1 MNHFDADIRIIKR
14 IISETFKGIER
25 TRWMNLIIIT
35 TMAAIL
41 SIFGCLFRT
50 SIAISDFVS
59 HLGDSLEVSVYLKPG
74 ADLNKT
80 KSNIL
85 KIGNIKEIKVISK
98 EEAWD
103 DLKKE
108 MDVPEI
114 KNPLPDTLRLKVKNQ
129 TEIEYLIKNLKNMQ
143 SVEGV
148 QYARDIVEKIIKVG
162 NMTDIATFVVLIVLG
177 GLTLSII
184 NNTIH
189 LVIQSR
195 SEEIEIMRMMGVG
208 NWYIRAPYIL
218 QGAFYGFFGA
228 ILSMI
233 PLRILETYIIS
244 MTQFFNMGE
253 PPVFTNLVVVVL
265 MTMGIFVGSL
275 GSFISVR
282 KYLRI

>member
-14 IISETFKGIER
+14 VISETLKGIQR

-50 SIAISDFVS
+50 SIAISDFVE

-74 ADLNKT
+74 YSVE
-80 KSNIL
+80 KSKAAII
-85 KIGNIKEIKVISK
+85 KIGNIKEIKVIPR
-98 EEAWD
+98 EQAWE
-103 DLKKE
+103 KIKQE
-108 MDVPEI
+108 MDVPDI

-129 TEIEYLIKNLKNMQ
+129 DEIEYVIKKVKNMH
-143 SVEGV
+143 SVESV
-148 QYARDIVEKIIKVG
+148 QYARDIVEKIIKIG
-162 NMTDIATFVVLIVLG
+162 NVTNIATLIVLIVLG

-218 QGAFYGFFGA
+218 QGAFYGFCGA
-228 ILSMI
+228 LISIL
-233 PLRILETYIIS
+233 PLRILENYIIS
-244 MTQFFNMGE
+244 MSQFFNMGE
-253 PPVFTNLVVVVL
+253 PLVFTNVVVVVL
-265 MTMGIFVGSL
+265 MSMGIFVGSL

>member
-1 MNHFDADIRIIKR
+1 MSHFNADIRIIKR
-14 IISETFKGIER
+14 VVSETFKGIQR
-25 TRWMNLIIIT
+25 TRWMNLVIIT

-50 SIAISDFVS
+50 SLAISDFVE
-59 HLGDSLEVSVYLKPG
+59 HLGDSLEVSVYLKQG
-74 ADLNKT
+74 YNTETVKT
-80 KSNIL
+80 EIF
-85 KIGNIKEIKVISK
+85 KIGNIKEIKVIPR
-98 EEAWD
+98 EQAWEK
-103 DLKKE
+103 LKQE
-108 MDVPEI
+108 MDVPDI

-129 TEIEYLIKNLKNMQ
+129 AEIEYVVTKVKNMPF
-143 SVEGV
+143 VESI

-162 NMTDIATFVVLIVLG
+162 DMTSLATFVVLLVLG

-218 QGAFYGFFGA
+218 QGSFYGFCGA
-228 ILSMI
+228 IISIIPLRVLENYILSMI
-233 PLRILETYIIS
+233 
-244 MTQFFNMGE
+244 QFFNMGE
-253 PPVFTNLVVVVL
+253 LPIFTNLVVVVL

>member
-1 MNHFDADIRIIKR
+1 MNHINADIRIIKR
-14 IISETFKGIER
+14 IIGETYKGLIR
-25 TRWMNLIIIT
+25 TRWMNLIIIA

-50 SIAISDFVS
+50 SLAISDFVG
-59 HLGDSLEVSVYLKPG
+59 HLGDSLEISVYLKQG
-74 ADLNKT
+74 YSTGEAKT
-80 KSNIL
+80 EIY
-85 KIGNIKEIKVISK
+85 KIGNIKEIKVIPK
-98 EEAWD
+98 EKAWN
-103 DLKKE
+103 DLKRE
-108 MDVPEI
+108 MDVPDI
-114 KNPLPDTLRLKVKNQ
+114 NNPLPDTLRIKLAKQ
-129 TEIEYLIKNLKNMQ
+129 TGVEYVVNRVKNLK

-148 QYARDIVEKIIKVG
+148 QYSKEITEKIIKVG
-162 NMTDIATFVVLIVLG
+162 NITNIATFIVLLVLG

-218 QGAFYGFFGA
+218 QGAVYGLFGA
-228 ILSMI
+228 LISII
-233 PLRILETYIIS
+233 PLRVVENYIIS
-244 MTQFFNMGE
+244 MFEFFNITDA
-253 PPVFTNLVVVVL
+253 PSFTNIVLIVL
-265 MTMGIFVGSL
+265 MMMGIFVGSL

>member
-1 MNHFDADIRIIKR
+1 MSHFNADIRIIKR
-14 IISETFKGIER
+14 VVSETFKGIQR

-50 SIAISDFVS
+50 SLAISDFVE
-59 HLGDSLEVSVYLKPG
+59 HLGDSLEVSVYLKQG
-74 ADLNKT
+74 YNTETAKT
-80 KSNIL
+80 EIF
-85 KIGNIKEIKVISK
+85 KIGNIKEIKVIPR
-98 EEAWD
+98 EQAWEK
-103 DLKKE
+103 LKQE
-108 MDVPEI
+108 MDVPDI

-129 TEIEYLIKNLKNMQ
+129 AEIEYVVTKVKNMPF
-143 SVEGV
+143 VESI

-162 NMTDIATFVVLIVLG
+162 DMTSLATFVVLLVLG

-218 QGAFYGFFGA
+218 QGSFYGFCGA
-228 ILSMI
+228 IISII
-233 PLRILETYIIS
+233 PLRILENYILS
-244 MTQFFNMGE
+244 MIQFFNMGE
-253 PPVFTNLVVVVL
+253 PPIFTNLVVVVL

>member
-1 MNHFDADIRIIKR
+1 MSHFNADIRIIKR
-14 IISETFKGIER
+14 VVSETFKGIQR
-25 TRWMNLIIIT
+25 TRWMNLVIIT

-50 SIAISDFVS
+50 SLAISDFVE
-59 HLGDSLEVSVYLKPG
+59 HLGDSLEVSVYLKQG
-74 ADLNKT
+74 YNTETAKT
-80 KSNIL
+80 EIF
-85 KIGNIKEIKVISK
+85 KIGNIKEIKVISR
-98 EEAWD
+98 EQAWEK
-103 DLKKE
+103 LKHE
-108 MDVPEI
+108 MDVPDI
-114 KNPLPDTLRLKVKNQ
+114 KKPLPDTLRLKVKNQ
-129 TEIEYLIKNLKNMQ
+129 AEIEYVVTKVKNMPF
-143 SVEGV
+143 VESI

-162 NMTDIATFVVLIVLG
+162 DMTSLATFVVLLVLG

-218 QGAFYGFFGA
+218 QGSFYGFCGA
-228 ILSMI
+228 IISIIPLRVLENYILSMI
-233 PLRILETYIIS
+233 
-244 MTQFFNMGE
+244 QFFNMGE
-253 PPVFTNLVVVVL
+253 LPIFTNLVVVVL

>member
-1 MNHFDADIRIIKR
+1 MTHLNADIRIVKR
-14 IISETFKGIER
+14 VISETFKGLRR

-50 SIAISDFVS
+50 SLAISDFVG
-59 HLGDSLEVSVYLKPG
+59 HLGNALEVSVYLKPG
-74 ADLNKT
+74 YSPEKAKIQ
-80 KSNIL
+80 IL
-85 KIGNIKEIKVISK
+85 KIGNIKEIKIIPK
-98 EEAWD
+98 AQAWKK
-103 DLKKE
+103 LKQE
-108 MDVPEI
+108 MAVPDI
-114 KNPLPDTLRLKVKNQ
+114 KNPLPDTLRLKITKQDKIEYVIKNVKN
-129 TEIEYLIKNLKNMQ
+129 LS
-143 SVEGV
+143 SVESI
-148 QYARDIVEKIIKVG
+148 QYARDIAEKITKVG
-162 NMTDIATFVVLIVLG
+162 NVTNIATLVVLLVLG

-184 NNTIH
+184 NNTVH

-218 QGAFYGFFGA
+218 QGAFYGFCGA
-228 ILSMI
+228 IISII
-233 PLRILETYIIS
+233 PLRILENYIIS
-244 MTQFFNMGE
+244 MAQFFNIQE
-253 PPVFTNLVVVVL
+253 PLVFSNLVVAAL

>member
-1 MNHFDADIRIIKR
+1 MSHLNADIRIIKR
-14 IISETFKGIER
+14 AISETFKGIQR

-50 SIAISDFVS
+50 SLALSGFVE
-59 HLGDSLEVSVYLKPG
+59 HLGDSLEISVYLKQG
-74 ADLNKT
+74 YSVQKT
-80 KSNIL
+80 KTEIS
-85 KIGNIKEIKVISK
+85 KISNIKEIKIIPR
-98 EEAWD
+98 EQAWEN
-103 DLKKE
+103 LKKE
-108 MDVPEI
+108 MAVPDI
-114 KNPLPDTLRLKVKNQ
+114 KNPLPDTLRLKINNQ
-129 TEIEYLIKNLKNMQ
+129 DDIEDIIKKIKTIR
-143 SVEGV
+143 SIESV
-148 QYARDIVEKIIKVG
+148 QYARDIVEKIIKIG
-162 NMTDIATFVVLIVLG
+162 NMTNIATFVVLLVLG

-218 QGAFYGFFGA
+218 QGAFYGFCGA
-228 ILSMI
+228 LISIL
-233 PLRILETYIIS
+233 PLRILENYIIS
-244 MTQFFNMGE
+244 MTQFFNMEE
-253 PPVFTNLVVVVL
+253 PLVFTNIVVVAL

>member
-1 MNHFDADIRIIKR
+1 MSHFNADIRIIKR
-14 IISETFKGIER
+14 VVSETFKGIQR

-50 SIAISDFVS
+50 SLAISDFVE
-59 HLGDSLEVSVYLKPG
+59 HLGDSLEVSVYLKQG
-74 ADLNKT
+74 YNTETVKT
-80 KSNIL
+80 EIF
-85 KIGNIKEIKVISK
+85 KIGNIKEIKVIPR
-98 EEAWD
+98 EQAWEK
-103 DLKKE
+103 LKQE
-108 MDVPEI
+108 MDVPDI

-129 TEIEYLIKNLKNMQ
+129 AEIEYVVTKVKNMPF
-143 SVEGV
+143 VESI

-162 NMTDIATFVVLIVLG
+162 DMTSLATFVVLLVLG

-218 QGAFYGFFGA
+218 QGSFYGFCGA
-228 ILSMI
+228 IISII
-233 PLRILETYIIS
+233 PLRILENYILS
-244 MTQFFNMGE
+244 MIQFFNMGE
-253 PPVFTNLVVVVL
+253 LPIFTNLVVVVL

>member
-1 MNHFDADIRIIKR
+1 MSHLNADIRIIKR
-14 IISETFKGIER
+14 VISETFKGIQR

-50 SIAISDFVS
+50 SLAISGFVE
-59 HLGDSLEVSVYLKPG
+59 HLGDSLEVSVYIKQG
-74 ADLNKT
+74 YSAEKT
-80 KSNIL
+80 KTEIT
-85 KIGNIKEIKVISK
+85 KIGNIKEIKVIPR
-98 EEAWD
+98 EQAWEN
-103 DLKKE
+103 LKKE
-108 MDVPEI
+108 MDVPDI
-114 KNPLPDTLRLKVKNQ
+114 RNPLPDTLRLKVKNQ
-129 TEIEYLIKNLKNMQ
+129 ESIEYIIKRIKAMQ
-143 SVEGV
+143 SVESI
-148 QYARDIVEKIIKVG
+148 QYARDIVEKIIKIG
-162 NMTDIATFVVLIVLG
+162 NMTNIATFVVLLVLG

-218 QGAFYGFFGA
+218 QGAFYGFCGA
-228 ILSMI
+228 LISIL
-233 PLRILETYIIS
+233 PLRILENYIIS
-244 MTQFFNMGE
+244 MTQFFNMEE
-253 PPVFTNLVVVVL
+253 PLVFTNIVVVVL

>member
-1 MNHFDADIRIIKR
+1 MNHLDADIRIISR
-14 IISETFKGIER
+14 IIAETIKGLER

-50 SIAISDFVS
+50 SLAIADFVD
-59 HLGDSLEVSVYLKPG
+59 HLGDSLEISVYLKQGEDPVQTKNE
-74 ADLNKT
+74 LIKT
-80 KSNIL
+80 
-85 KIGNIKEIKVISK
+85 GNIKEIKIIPREK
-98 EEAWD
+98 AWTE
-103 DLKKE
+103 LKQE
-108 MDVPEI
+108 MEVPDI
-114 KNPLPDTLRLKVKNQ
+114 KNPLPDTLRVKVKTQ
-129 TEIEYLIKNLKNMQ
+129 DEIDFVIGNIKKNS

-148 QYARDIVEKIIKVG
+148 QYAKQIADKISKFG
-162 NMTDIATFVVLIVLG
+162 NITNIATLVVLLVLG

-208 NWYIRAPYIL
+208 NWYIRSPYIL
-218 QGAFYGFFGA
+218 QGAFYGFCGA
-228 ILSMI
+228 IIAMI
-233 PLRILETYIIS
+233 PIRILETYLIS
-244 MTQFFNMGE
+244 MSEFFNIGE
-253 PPVFTNLVVVVL
+253 PPVFSNIVVVVL
-265 MTMGIFVGSL
+265 MLMGIFVGSL

>member
-1 MNHFDADIRIIKR
+1 MTHLNADIRIIKR
-14 IISETFKGIER
+14 VISETFKGIER

-50 SIAISDFVS
+50 SLAISDFVD
-59 HLGDSLEVSVYLKPG
+59 HIGDSLEISIYLKQG
-74 ADLNKT
+74 YSAEKAKT
-80 KSNIL
+80 EIL
-85 KIGNIKEIKVISK
+85 KIGNIREIKVIPR
-98 EEAWD
+98 EQAWEK
-103 DLKKE
+103 LKQE
-108 MDVPEI
+108 MDVPDI
-114 KNPLPDTLRLKVKNQ
+114 KNPLPDTLRLKIKNQDEIQYVIQKVKNL
-129 TEIEYLIKNLKNMQ
+129 T
-143 SVEGV
+143 SVESI
-148 QYARDIVEKIIKVG
+148 QYASDIVEKIIKVG
-162 NMTDIATFVVLIVLG
+162 NVTNIATFVVLLILG

-218 QGAFYGFFGA
+218 QGAFYGFCGA
-228 ILSMI
+228 LISIL
-233 PLRILETYIIS
+233 PLRVLENYIIS

-253 PPVFTNLVVVVL
+253 PLVFTNIVVVVL

>member
-14 IISETFKGIER
+14 VISETFKGIQR

-50 SIAISDFVS
+50 SIAISDFVD

-74 ADLNKT
+74 YSVE
-80 KSNIL
+80 KSKATII
-85 KIGNIKEIKVISK
+85 KIGNVT
-98 EEAWD
+98 
-103 DLKKE
+103 
-108 MDVPEI
+108 
-114 KNPLPDTLRLKVKNQ
+114 N
-129 TEIEYLIKNLKNMQ
+129 
-143 SVEGV
+143 
-148 QYARDIVEKIIKVG
+148 
-162 NMTDIATFVVLIVLG
+162 IATLIVLIVLG

-218 QGAFYGFFGA
+218 QGAFYGFCGA
-228 ILSMI
+228 LISII
-233 PLRILETYIIS
+233 PLRILENYIIS

-253 PPVFTNLVVVVL
+253 PLVFTNIVIVVL
-265 MTMGIFVGSL
+265 MTMGLFVGSL

>member
-1 MNHFDADIRIIKR
+1 MHHFNADIRIIKR
-14 IISETFKGIER
+14 VISETFKGIER
-25 TRWMNLIIIT
+25 TRWMNLIIIM

-50 SIAISDFVS
+50 SLAISDFVE

-74 ADLNKT
+74 YSIEKT
-80 KSNIL
+80 KAKIL
-85 KIGNIKEIKVISK
+85 KISNIKKIKVIPK
-98 EEAWD
+98 EQAWEK
-103 DLKKE
+103 LKKE
-108 MDVPEI
+108 MDVPDI

-129 TEIEYLIKNLKNMQ
+129 DEIESVINKVKNIQ
-143 SVEGV
+143 SVESI
-148 QYARDIVEKIIKVG
+148 QYAKDIVEKIIKVG
-162 NMTDIATFVVLIVLG
+162 NVTNIATIIVLFVLG

-189 LVIQSR
+189 LVIQAK

-218 QGAFYGFFGA
+218 QGAFYGFCGSLIS
-228 ILSMI
+228 IL
-233 PLRILETYIIS
+233 PLRILENYIIS
-244 MTQFFNMGE
+244 MTQFLNMGE
-253 PPVFTNLVVVVL
+253 PPVFTNIVIIIL
-265 MTMGIFVGSL
+265 MMMGIFVGSL

>member
-1 MNHFDADIRIIKR
+1 MSHFNADIRIIKR
-14 IISETFKGIER
+14 VISETFKGIQR

-50 SIAISDFVS
+50 SLAISDFVE
-59 HLGDSLEVSVYLKPG
+59 HLGDSLEVSVYLKQG
-74 ADLNKT
+74 YSTEMAKT
-80 KSNIL
+80 EIL
-85 KIGNIKEIKVISK
+85 KIGKIKEVKIIPR
-98 EEAWD
+98 EQAWEK
-103 DLKKE
+103 LKQE
-108 MDVPEI
+108 MDVPDI

-129 TEIEYLIKNLKNMQ
+129 GEIEYVVKKVKNMPF
-143 SVEGV
+143 VESI

-162 NMTDIATFVVLIVLG
+162 DMTSLATFVVLLVLG

-218 QGAFYGFFGA
+218 QGSFYGFCGA
-228 ILSMI
+228 IISIL
-233 PLRILETYIIS
+233 PLRILENYILS
-244 MTQFFNMGE
+244 MIQFFNMGE
-253 PPVFTNLVVVVL
+253 PPIFTNLVVVVL